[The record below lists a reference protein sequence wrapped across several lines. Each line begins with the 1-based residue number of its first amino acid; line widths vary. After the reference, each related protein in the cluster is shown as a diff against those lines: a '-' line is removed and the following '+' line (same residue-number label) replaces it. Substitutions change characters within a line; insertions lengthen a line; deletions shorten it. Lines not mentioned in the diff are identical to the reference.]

1 MRSVKQDDRDPNR
14 TPLAVRLYSTLARA
28 LLPRRGHAS
37 DRGRVVTLF
46 RDVWTAAGRELGA
59 PAKAALLARELTAL
73 GLNAIRE
80 HAGTAIES
88 LRELRAG
95 SGSTLSVGTTVE
107 AFVKDCRFGIRMML
121 KHPGLSLMAIG
132 TFGLGIGLTTTV
144 FRMVNGA
151 LWKGLPVEQADRIV
165 AVERTDLSRNSA
177 PINITVHD
185 YADWR
190 EQQTVFDGIAL
201 FGDWIATINLS
212 ESDGRP
218 ERYRGVES
226 TANLFDVLR
235 VNPVLGRTFRE
246 GEDLPGAEPVIII
259 GFDVWRDRYQ
269 FSPDALGRTVSV
281 NGARR
286 TIIGVMPEGFGFP
299 DRQQAWMPMEYDPV
313 GTPRGEGRQY
323 VGVARLRD
331 GVTLDEA
338 KSQLAAIAARL
349 ERAYPETNQG
359 IGATLDRFTVRFVG
373 GAFKPLMLTMLGAV
387 IGVLLIA
394 CSNVANLLLVRVT
407 ARVREVALRTAL
419 GATRIRVI
427 RQFFVEVLVLA
438 AIGGALG
445 FALGDLGM
453 ASMNS
458 LLQLSPPP
466 FWVTFDVDHRVTLF
480 VIGMTTLAA
489 VFSGVMPALKASG
502 ADISETL
509 KDESRG
515 ASSFKL
521 GRLSAGFVV
530 AEVAVSCALLIGSG
544 LMIKSAMQ
552 IRRMDLP
559 FETEH
564 ILTARVSLPE
574 MEYPDSASRIQFYER
589 LLSRLEAVPGVEA
602 ATLSDGLPGSGNG
615 TRVFEADGHMYAS
628 DDDFPVAREGIVTP
642 GYFRTFDVELLQ
654 GRAFDAGDRK
664 GSLPVTVVNESFVRT
679 FFTDGQTIGRRIRMG
694 RRDTTAAW
702 LTVVGVAPDLHMQ
715 GIANLNGTPAGFYIP
730 IAQSGVGREVRM
742 ALRARGEP
750 AALTTDVRAAVA
762 AVDPDL
768 PIYDVFTL
776 DRVMENSTWLY
787 RIFGSVF
794 MVLGFFALFL
804 AAVGLYGVM
813 SFAASLRTHE
823 IGIRM
828 ALGAQGRQLVGLV
841 LRRGVAQLAIGLV
854 FGICLAALAVGPL
867 QTILYNVSARDVF
880 VFGTVV
886 LTLGAVGVLASLLP
900 ALRVIKVDPVAALT
914 AGQ

>member
-1 MRSVKQDDRDPNR
+1 M
-14 TPLAVRLYSTLARA
+14 
-28 LLPRRGHAS
+28 
-37 DRGRVVTLF
+37 TLF

-80 HAGTAIES
+80 NAGAAIES

-95 SGSTLSVGTTVE
+95 SGSALSVGTTVE

-151 LWKGLPVEQADRIV
+151 LWKGLPVEHADRIV

-212 ESDGRP
+212 ESEGRP

-226 TANLFDVLR
+226 TANLFDILR
-235 VNPVLGRTFRE
+235 VSPVLGRTFRV

-269 FSPDALGRTVSV
+269 FSPDAIGRAVSV

-299 DRQQAWMPMEYDPV
+299 DRQQAWIPMQYDPV

-323 VGVARLRD
+323 VGVARLRE

-453 ASMNS
+453 ASMNG

-509 KDESRG
+509 KDDSRG

-530 AEVAVSCALLIGSG
+530 AEVAVSCALLIASG
-544 LMIKSAMQ
+544 LMIKSVMQ

-559 FETEH
+559 FETEN

-574 MEYPDSASRIQFYER
+574 IEYPDSASRIQLYER
-589 LLSRLEAVPGVEA
+589 LLPRLEEVPGVE
-602 ATLSDGLPGSGNG
+602 SGNG
-615 TRVFEADGHMYAS
+615 RRVFEVDGHMYAS

-642 GYFRTFDVELLQ
+642 GYFRTFSVELLQ

-664 GSLPVTVVNESFVRT
+664 GSLPVTVVNQSFVRT
-679 FFTDGQTIGRRIRMG
+679 FFAGGEAIGRRIRMG

-715 GIANLNGTPAGFYIP
+715 GIANPHGSPAGFYIP
-730 IAQSGVGREVRM
+730 IAQGGVDRDVRM

-768 PIYDVFTL
+768 PIYDVFAL

-794 MVLGFFALFL
+794 MALGFFALFL

-828 ALGAQGRQLVGLV
+828 ALGAQGRQMVGLV
-841 LRRGVAQLAIGLV
+841 LRRGVVQLAIGLV
-854 FGICLAALAVGPL
+854 FGICLAVLAVGPL